1 MTTER
6 ILEIFKEILTIPRE
20 SGHEELII
28 AYLQNWAKER
38 NFECKTD
45 EAGNVLITKP
55 ASAGYENA
63 PTVVLQSHS
72 DMVCEKNAGVQ
83 HDFAKDPIIAV
94 EENGWLIAKDTTLGA
109 DCGIGIAAQLAA
121 LEDETLAHGKIE
133 ALFTTSE
140 ETGLTGAKSLKPG
153 GSRQGV
159 RLSAK
164 SDSSV

>member
-45 EAGNVLITKP
+45 EAGNVVIIKP

-72 DMVCEKNAGVQ
+72 DMVCEKNAGV
-83 HDFAKDPIIAV
+83 
-94 EENGWLIAKDTTLGA
+94 
-109 DCGIGIAAQLAA
+109 IGRCMNARIAAKR
-121 LEDETLAHGKIE
+121 EYMGE
-133 ALFTTSE
+133 
-140 ETGLTGAKSLKPG
+140 
-153 GSRQGV
+153 
-159 RLSAK
+159 
-164 SDSSV
+164 SDPVPPF